1 MINTLQEIQ
10 DRFEKIKDHKP
21 KASKKLNELGDILAS
36 AYRISSELADEMWQY
51 IVDLNV
57 DDDIANAKFYV
68 AQVFNKIS
76 DRLSPEEATRLIS
89 MNPDRVRLMVLYGYD
104 GFKLWDCLDTL
115 VRGYIQINAADD
127 AIICVEYF
135 YEKFDGINSDRT
147 EVYRVA
153 RKAASIC
160 VEYMQN
166 GEFSEEAE
174 RLIDLLCSSENQ
186 DVNSIVEITKI
197 VATSGVC
204 DDYDMLFYVAKK
216 CKEPVE
222 FFDLLWAAREQFSS
236 DELREKWVEYVETCE
251 ENDTRPYNYVRE
263 DDPEATVSY
272 EESKLRFY
280 VDMEKNEDALLDY
293 YFSRPQLYDV
303 EKGVV
308 CAWVFDDNWD
318 YFVKY
323 ISQSIMASS
332 DESLDWT
339 IKNQLKEFMDAC
351 FFGSGVDSHDRY
363 GRSYKELMKTR
374 ASSFAEALAQI
385 SAITVGCNCHRGYH
399 LFIKGFIQV
408 LNGNVEILKDVG
420 FEDKVEKRSA
430 VEQAKEYIKKFNQS
444 GKKIHEK
451 RNTEFSLIMDKFAS
465 GIFDKKQINKARN
478 EAYRMA
484 SDDMIATFFFTQCP
498 GEYQRRKDMLA
509 ACVIKNDIDRAI
521 VLIDMM
527 ASTKENKGYNDRN
540 GWGRQNMLTIKYLIQ
555 LFDYSKQHIIGE
567 EANGITDS
575 MRQAVKQL
583 VDRAM
588 PSLPQKSQEELVG
601 DLHKIEPPKSKER
614 SNSFDTYIDKLLNDV
629 DAYTTYLK
637 TKTRERSFDI
647 NKVNWNI
654 GESFKKLSSAGRVD
668 VIINI
673 MQKLSSV
680 HDSLLGVTY
689 HFHILDM
696 VKGIT
701 GNDFSTLF
709 NYNSEIFE
717 TWLNNSNLTE
727 KQILDVAAVLGK
739 SCSSADFTSFCNMV
753 IIHKGYIDGLDDCF
767 EVTSE
772 NTKNQ
777 VLFNGAS
784 VKIELD
790 YIEIYDDRAKKKDD
804 LIDIELHLLTTKKT
818 NKISSVRV
826 ASFKINENDFMDEFG
841 WWEFDDEP
849 RIGYKLDGEKSNNEL
864 TITEGHLKER
874 GVHKVDRIEM
884 QMIAKYGRKVL
895 EYSPAIILEYDDRSG
910 GYIVRTDA
918 KKENGR

>member
-1 MINTLQEIQ
+1 MINSLHEVNE
-10 DRFEKIKDHKP
+10 RFEKIKDHKP
-21 KASKKLNELGDILAS
+21 KATKKLNELGDILAS
-36 AYRISSELADEMWQY
+36 AYKLDAELANDMWQY

-57 DDDIANAKFYV
+57 NDDVANAKFYI

-76 DRLSPEEATRLIS
+76 DRLSPGEATRLVS

-127 AIICVEYF
+127 AIVCVEYF
-135 YEKFDGINSDRT
+135 YGKFDGINSDRT

-160 VEYMQN
+160 VEYIQN
-166 GEFSEEAE
+166 GDFSEEAE
-174 RLIDLLCSSENQ
+174 RLLDLLCASENQ

-197 VATSGVC
+197 VGTSGIC
-204 DDYDMLFYVAKK
+204 EDYDMLFYVAKK

-308 CAWVFDDNWD
+308 CAWVFDENWG

-339 IKNQLKEFMDAC
+339 IKNQLKAFMDAC
-351 FFGSGVDSHDRY
+351 FYSSGVDSRDRY

-374 ASSFAEALAQI
+374 ASAFAEALAQI
-385 SAITVGCNCHRGYH
+385 SAITVGCSCHRGYH

-430 VEQAKEYIKKFNQS
+430 IEQTKEYIKIFNQS

-465 GIFDKKQINKARN
+465 GVFDKKQINKARN

-484 SDDMIATFFFTQCP
+484 SDDMIAKFFFSQCP

-567 EANGITDS
+567 EATGITDS

-583 VDRAM
+583 VERMM

-601 DLHKIEPPKSKER
+601 DLHKLEPPKSKER
-614 SNSFDTYIDKLLNDV
+614 NNSFDAYINKLLDDV

-637 TKTRERSFDI
+637 TKTRGRSFDI

-654 GESFKKLSSAGRVD
+654 GECFKKLSSAGRVD
-668 VIINI
+668 VIIKI
-673 MQKLSSV
+673 MQQLSAV

-689 HFHILDM
+689 HFHVLDM
-696 VKGIT
+696 VKGISA
-701 GNDFSTLF
+701 NDFSTVY
-709 NYNSEIFE
+709 NYNQEIFE
-717 TWLNNSNLTE
+717 AWIKDAKL
-727 KQILDVAAVLGK
+727 KDHQILAVAEEVGKHCNKTEFMSFRNMIVL
-739 SCSSADFTSFCNMV
+739 
-753 IIHKGYIDGLDDCF
+753 HKGYVEGLDSCF
-767 EVTSE
+767 KGKSQKNTSQMLHDGDNITLQLKRTE
-772 NTKNQ
+772 I
-777 VLFNGAS
+777 VEHCPGATDNR
-784 VKIELD
+784 V
-790 YIEIYDDRAKKKDD
+790 AN
-804 LIDIELHLLTTKKT
+804 LILHLLTKRKSDV
-818 NKISSVRV
+818 IESVRV
-826 ASFKINENDFMDEFG
+826 TSCKINGIETNDLGFICDYDDDGGPNVGYDIDALGGMDELTVYPDF
-841 WWEFDDEP
+841 FKAN
-849 RIGYKLDGEKSNNEL
+849 RIKHITKIEL
-864 TITEGHLKER
+864 TFVLMDY
-874 GVHKVDRIEM
+874 KVRVVEKLTPIIIEHSM
-884 QMIAKYGRKVL
+884 ELG
-895 EYSPAIILEYDDRSG
+895 D
-910 GYIVRTDA
+910 YIVTQKA
-918 KKENGR
+918 

>member
-1 MINTLQEIQ
+1 MMTALQEIQ
-10 DRFEKIKDHKP
+10 ERFDQIKDHKP
-21 KASKKLNELGDILAS
+21 KATKKLNELGDILAS
-36 AYRISSELADEMWQY
+36 AYKISSELADEMWQY
-51 IVDLNV
+51 IIDLNV
-57 DDDIANAKFYV
+57 DDDVANAKFYV

-76 DRLSPEEATRLIS
+76 NRLSPEEATRLIS

-115 VRGYIQINAADD
+115 VRGYIPISAVDE
-127 AIICVEYF
+127 AIVCVEYF

-160 VEYMQN
+160 VEYIQN
-166 GEFSEEAE
+166 GDFSEEAE
-174 RLIDLLCSSENQ
+174 RLLDLLCASENQ

-197 VATSGVC
+197 VGTTGVC
-204 DDYDMLFYVAKK
+204 DDYDMLFYVTKK

-222 FFDLLWAAREQFSS
+222 FFDLLWEARAQFSLE
-236 DELREKWVEYVETCE
+236 ELRDKVIDYIECVDENEKIPNNYIYEDET
-251 ENDTRPYNYVRE
+251 NP
-263 DDPEATVSY
+263 PATY
-272 EESKLRFY
+272 EESKLYFY
-280 VDMEKNEDALLDY
+280 NELLKTDAYLAKY
-293 YFSRPQLYDV
+293 YFSIPSPPFPSNSTESTIGAQKSHRNLNIPNNAEFV
-303 EKGVV
+303 NK
-308 CAWVFDDNWD
+308 DD
-318 YFVKY
+318 
-323 ISQSIMASS
+323 
-332 DESLDWT
+332 
-339 IKNQLKEFMDAC
+339 
-351 FFGSGVDSHDRY
+351 
-363 GRSYKELMKTR
+363 
-374 ASSFAEALAQI
+374 
-385 SAITVGCNCHRGYH
+385 
-399 LFIKGFIQV
+399 
-408 LNGNVEILKDVG
+408 
-420 FEDKVEKRSA
+420 KRSA
-430 VEQAKEYIKKFNQS
+430 IVQLKDYIQKFNLSEQ
-444 GKKIHEK
+444 KIHEK
-451 RNTEFSLIMDKFAS
+451 RTTEFSLIMDKFAS
-465 GIFDKKQINKARN
+465 GFFDKKQINKARN

-527 ASTKENKGYNDRN
+527 ASTKANKGYNNRN
-540 GWGRQNMLTIKYLIQ
+540 GWGRQNMLTIKYMIQ

-575 MRQAVKQL
+575 MRQTVKQL
-583 VDRAM
+583 VDRMM

-601 DLHKIEPPKSKER
+601 DLHKIELPKSKER
-614 SNSFDTYIDKLLNDV
+614 NNSFDTYIDKLLDDV
-629 DAYTTYLK
+629 DAYTTYLNN
-637 TKTRERSFDI
+637 KTRGRTFDI

-668 VIINI
+668 VIINV

-701 GNDFSTLF
+701 GNDFSTLY

-727 KQILDVAAVLGK
+727 KQILDVATVLGK

-772 NTKNQ
+772 NSKNQ
-777 VLFNGAS
+777 VLFNGDS

-818 NKISSVRV
+818 SKVSSVRV
-826 ASFKINENDFMDEFG
+826 ASFLINENDFMDEFG

-849 RIGYKLDGEKSNNEL
+849 RIGYKLDGKKSNNEL

-874 GVHKVDRIEM
+874 GIHKVDRIEM

-895 EYSPAIILEYDDRSG
+895 EYSPTIILEYDDRSG